1 MIRSIRMLP
10 LALIAA
16 ALGNGLAELVGV
28 GGMWAPVIGA
38 IAGGWT
44 LGVLCRSPQASN

>member
-1 MIRSIRMLP
+1 MLP

-16 ALGNGLAELVGV
+16 ALGNGLAGYA
-28 GGMWAPVIGA
+28 GAGDMWAPVIGA

-44 LGVLCRSPQASN
+44 LGFLCRSPRPSN